1 GIAGTGYK
9 TGFQIKRIIYI
20 FMTNFFRSRK
30 MKKLLAI
37 AVAAG
42 LAAPM
47 AVMADTTLYGKM
59 KVSVGSNK
67 NAAGDSVTT
76 VDAHTSRIGVK
87 GATPMDNGM
96 SVTHKVEFSTKNAID
111 NNGTPAALGARDAW
125 VGMKGNFGEV
135 RVGRHATPLSLSS
148 DAVDFM
154 NVGGHASISDG
165 PFRISNAIAY
175 LKGFG
180 PVAFAAAYVP
190 DETHGVSSDII
201 STLINYNSNGIY
213 AAWGHQ
219 KAKGGDATDNLA
231 LGYKMP
237 AGHRVG
243 FVYNKVSDMTGIAVN
258 GRYKFGK
265 AYVQSEVGSKSHEDD
280 DKDFDGSY
288 QVLEAGYKLGK
299 GTSVWTS
306 FGKNDIAEKG
316 SENKSSH
323 ARIGITSNF

>member
-1 GIAGTGYK
+1 
-9 TGFQIKRIIYI
+9 
-20 FMTNFFRSRK
+20 

-76 VDAHTSRIGVK
+76 VDAHTSRLGVK
-87 GATPMDNGM
+87 GSTPMDNGM

-125 VGMKGNFGEV
+125 VGLKGNFGEV
-135 RVGRHATPLSLSS
+135 RVGRHATPYALSS
-148 DAVDFM
+148 DALDFM
-154 NVGGHASISDG
+154 NVGGQQTIQDG
-165 PFRISNAIAY
+165 PFRVSNAIAY

-180 PVAFAAAYVP
+180 PIGFAAAYVP
-190 DETHGVSSDII
+190 DEKSGVNNDVI

-219 KAKGGDATDNLA
+219 KMKGADGNDTLA
-231 LGYKMP
+231 LGYTMP

-243 FVYNKVSDMTGIAVN
+243 FVYNKAADDSKNTALN

-265 AYVQSEVGSKSHEDD
+265 AYVQGEVGKR
-280 DKDFDGSY
+280 KDVDGSY
-288 QVLEAGYKLGK
+288 KVGEVGYKLGK
-299 GTSVWTS
+299 GTSVWGS
-306 FGKNDIAEKG
+306 LGKNNMNDSKA
-316 SENKSSH
+316 SH
-323 ARIGITSNF
+323 ARVGITSNF

>member
-1 GIAGTGYK
+1 
-9 TGFQIKRIIYI
+9 
-20 FMTNFFRSRK
+20 

-76 VDAHTSRIGVK
+76 VEAHTSRLGVK
-87 GATPMDNGM
+87 GSTPMDNGM
-96 SVTHKVEFSTKNAID
+96 SITHKVELATKGVID
-111 NNGTPAALGARDAW
+111 HKAGGEVLGARDAW
-125 VGMKGNFGEV
+125 VGLKGNFGEV
-135 RVGRHATPLSLSS
+135 RVGRHATPYALSS
-148 DAVDFM
+148 DALDFM
-154 NVGGHASISDG
+154 NVGGQQTIQDG
-165 PFRISNAIAY
+165 PFRVSNAIAY

-180 PVAFAAAYVP
+180 PVGFAAAYVP
-190 DETHGVSSDII
+190 DETAGVNHDVI

-219 KAKGGDATDNLA
+219 KAKGSDGNDTLA
-231 LGYKMP
+231 LGYTMP

-243 FVYNKVSDMTGIAVN
+243 FVYNKSADDNKNTALN

-265 AYVQSEVGSKSHEDD
+265 AYVQGEIGKR
-280 DKDFDGSY
+280 KDVDGSY
-288 QVLEAGYKLGK
+288 KVGEVGYKLGK
-299 GTSVWTS
+299 GTTVWGS
-306 FGKNDIAEKG
+306 LGKNNMNDSKA
-316 SENKSSH
+316 SH